1 MPQNEARPLGFGLLL
16 PPISGLLML
25 TTYTFTLISGTTEQ
39 KSGGSFAVT
48 LLFMAAIGGAM
59 YFLMIRP
66 QRRRLKES
74 QSLQREI
81 SEGDEVIT
89 NSGMYGFVNALD
101 GDTVWLEIAEGTE
114 IRVARN
120 SLLRRI
126 NPAIE
131 PAGGAISDVAQDPEV
146 Q

>member
-1 MPQNEARPLGFGLLL
+1 
-16 PPISGLLML
+16 ML
-25 TTYTFTLISGTTEQ
+25 TTYTFSLIAAVAKE
-39 KSGGSFAVT
+39 KNDGGFAVT

-126 NPAIE
+126 NPTIE
-131 PAGGAISDVAQDPEV
+131 PAGGAIIDDAQDPEV

>member
-1 MPQNEARPLGFGLLL
+1 
-16 PPISGLLML
+16 ML
-25 TTYTFTLISGTTEQ
+25 TTYTFSLISAVTEE

-120 SLLRRI
+120 SMLRRI
-126 NPAIE
+126 NPTIE
-131 PAGGAISDVAQDPEV
+131 PAGGAIIDDAQDPEV

>member
-1 MPQNEARPLGFGLLL
+1 
-16 PPISGLLML
+16 ML
-25 TTYTFTLISGTTEQ
+25 TTYTFTLISAANEQ

-81 SEGDEVIT
+81 TQGDEVIT
-89 NSGMYGFVNALD
+89 NSGMYGYVNDID

-114 IRVARN
+114 IRVARH

-126 NPAIE
+126 NPTIE
-131 PAGGAISDVAQDPEV
+131 RAGGAIIDEAQDPEV

>member
-1 MPQNEARPLGFGLLL
+1 
-16 PPISGLLML
+16 ML
-25 TTYTFTLISGTTEQ
+25 TTSTFTLISAANEQ
-39 KSGGSFAVT
+39 NSGGSFAVT

-66 QRRRLKES
+66 QRRRLKEA

-114 IRVARN
+114 IRVSRN

-126 NPAIE
+126 NPTIE
-131 PAGGAISDVAQDPEV
+131 PAGGAIIDDAQDPEA

>member
-1 MPQNEARPLGFGLLL
+1 
-16 PPISGLLML
+16 ML
-25 TTYTFTLISGTTEQ
+25 TTYTFSLISAVTEE

-126 NPAIE
+126 NPTIE
-131 PAGGAISDVAQDPEV
+131 PAGGAIIDDAQDPEV

>member
-1 MPQNEARPLGFGLLL
+1 
-16 PPISGLLML
+16 ML
-25 TTYTFTLISGTTEQ
+25 TTYTFSLISGVTEE

-114 IRVARN
+114 IRVSRH

-126 NPAIE
+126 NPTIE
-131 PAGGAISDVAQDPEV
+131 PAGGAIIEDAQDPEV

>member
-1 MPQNEARPLGFGLLL
+1 
-16 PPISGLLML
+16 ML
-25 TTYTFTLISGTTEQ
+25 TTYTFTLISAANEQ

-126 NPAIE
+126 NPTIE
-131 PAGGAISDVAQDPEV
+131 PAGGAIIDDAQDPEV

>member
-1 MPQNEARPLGFGLLL
+1 
-16 PPISGLLML
+16 ML
-25 TTYTFTLISGTTEQ
+25 TTNTFSLISAATEQ

-126 NPAIE
+126 NPTIE
-131 PAGGAISDVAQDPEV
+131 PAGGAIIDDAQDPEV

>member
-1 MPQNEARPLGFGLLL
+1 
-16 PPISGLLML
+16 ML
-25 TTYTFTLISGTTEQ
+25 TTYTISLISAAAEE
-39 KSGGSFAVT
+39 KSDGSFAVT

-126 NPAIE
+126 NPTIE
-131 PAGGAISDVAQDPEV
+131 PAGGAIIEDAQDPEV

>member
-1 MPQNEARPLGFGLLL
+1 
-16 PPISGLLML
+16 ML
-25 TTYTFTLISGTTEQ
+25 TTYTFSLISAVAKEE
-39 KSGGSFAVT
+39 KGGSFVVT

-114 IRVARN
+114 IRVARH

-126 NPAIE
+126 NPTIE
-131 PAGGAISDVAQDPEV
+131 PAGGAIIEDAQDPEV

>member
-1 MPQNEARPLGFGLLL
+1 MPT
-16 PPISGLLML
+16 S
-25 TTYTFTLISGTTEQ
+25 YTFSLISAATEQ
-39 KSGGSFAVT
+39 KSDGSFAMT

-114 IRVARN
+114 IRIARN

-126 NPAIE
+126 NPTVE
-131 PAGGAISDVAQDPEV
+131 PAGGAIIDDAQDPEV

>member
-1 MPQNEARPLGFGLLL
+1 
-16 PPISGLLML
+16 ML
-25 TTYTFTLISGTTEQ
+25 TTYTFSLISGVTEE

-114 IRVARN
+114 IRVSRN

-126 NPAIE
+126 NPTIE
-131 PAGGAISDVAQDPEV
+131 PAGGAIIEDAQDPEV

>member
-1 MPQNEARPLGFGLLL
+1 
-16 PPISGLLML
+16 
-25 TTYTFTLISGTTEQ
+25 
-39 KSGGSFAVT
+39 
-48 LLFMAAIGGAM
+48 M

-126 NPAIE
+126 NPTSE
-131 PAGGAISDVAQDPEV
+131 PAGGAIIDDAQDPEV

>member
-1 MPQNEARPLGFGLLL
+1 MGYS
-16 PPISGLLML
+16 PPILGLLML
-25 TTYTFTLISGTTEQ
+25 TSFVSLLSADTQQ
-39 KSGGSFAVT
+39 KSGGIFPT

-66 QRRRLKES
+66 QRRRLKET

-81 SEGDEVIT
+81 AQGDEVIT

-126 NPAIE
+126 NPTLE
-131 PAGGAISDVAQDPEV
+131 PAGGEPADEAKDPEA

>member
-1 MPQNEARPLGFGLLL
+1 
-16 PPISGLLML
+16 ML
-25 TTYTFTLISGTTEQ
+25 TTYTFSLISAETEQ

-126 NPAIE
+126 NPTIE
-131 PAGGAISDVAQDPEV
+131 PAGGAIIDDAQDPEV

>member
-1 MPQNEARPLGFGLLL
+1 MPT
-16 PPISGLLML
+16 S
-25 TTYTFTLISGTTEQ
+25 YTFALISAATEQ

-114 IRVARN
+114 IRIARN

-126 NPAIE
+126 NPTVE
-131 PAGGAISDVAQDPEV
+131 PAGGAIIDDAQDPEV

>member
-1 MPQNEARPLGFGLLL
+1 
-16 PPISGLLML
+16 ML
-25 TTYTFTLISGTTEQ
+25 TTYTFSLISAAAEEKG
-39 KSGGSFAVT
+39 GGSFAVT
-48 LLFMAAIGGAM
+48 LLFMAAIGGAL

-114 IRVARN
+114 IRVSRN

-126 NPAIE
+126 NPSIE
-131 PAGGAISDVAQDPEV
+131 PAGGAINDDAQDPEGE
-146 Q
+146 

>member
-1 MPQNEARPLGFGLLL
+1 
-16 PPISGLLML
+16 ML
-25 TTYTFTLISGTTEQ
+25 TTYTFSLISAATEQ
-39 KSGGSFAVT
+39 KGDGSFAVT

-114 IRVARN
+114 IRVARH

-126 NPAIE
+126 NPTIE
-131 PAGGAISDVAQDPEV
+131 PAGGAIIDDAQDPEV

>member
-1 MPQNEARPLGFGLLL
+1 
-16 PPISGLLML
+16 ML
-25 TTYTFTLISGTTEQ
+25 TTYTFSLISAATEQ

-66 QRRRLKES
+66 PRRRLKES

-114 IRVARN
+114 IRVVRN

-126 NPAIE
+126 NPTIE
-131 PAGGAISDVAQDPEV
+131 PAGGAIIDDAQDPEV